1 MHGCMAPTHTRG
13 RTARLAYRHSWS
25 ARNLVVTPTGRCSQ
39 PRMATCQG
47 NPTVALPTVTLP
59 NGHPKCTHSHHAC
72 TPCACVQACFKLLAS
87 LLRECQDYPP
97 PLPLLRRIMGSTFAD
112 IGAAPAALF
121 GLLRAVLS
129 RKLLKVVEVYDVMKR
144 VQVRTRHSIHSVP
157 PPPISAIPR
166 LTAHL
171 CSASPSTVAVLH
183 TYLAVAA
190 AVTLTAECICG
201 RPHATCRCRRP
212 ARTGTAAPH
221 ARVLRQIP
229 HQDSPSRTPN
239 KPYPLYQVCGC
250 RPPNRRQARVST
262 VSGMRCM
269 AVPQLP
275 VMLLRTGAV
284 RVEGLCRGRGHPVT
298 G

>member
-1 MHGCMAPTHTRG
+1 MRGCMAPTHTRG

-157 PPPISAIPR
+157 PPPHLGYS
-166 LTAHL
+166 TAHRAPL
-171 CSASPSTVAVLH
+171 FCLSLYGRRATHIPS
-183 TYLAVAA
+183 
-190 AVTLTAECICG
+190 CGCCCG
-201 RPHATCRCRRP
+201 RRMHLRPSPRHMPLPPPRTHGYRRP
-212 ARTGTAAPH
+212 ARTGTAA
-221 ARVLRQIP
+221 
-229 HQDSPSRTPN
+229 DTSPRLPE
-239 KPYPLYQVCGC
+239 PYTQ
-250 RPPNRRQARVST
+250 Q
-262 VSGMRCM
+262 
-269 AVPQLP
+269 AVPSLSNLRLP
-275 VMLLRTGAV
+275 SAEPPASPRLHRFRHEVHGSATAA
-284 RVEGLCRGRGHPVT
+284 GHASVD
-298 G
+298 